1 MLENLILVKTYSEN
15 AEEILKSFLFVFLSV
30 FASILTLIYYI
41 NIIKENKSNNIYYEK
56 KSRN

>member
-56 KSRN
+56 KS